1 MKFKQKELMTNLIG
15 KKLDN
20 NLMESYNLKKIMTK
34 MYHNADNL
42 NYTGGIRF
50 VNSVKITYML
60 FKMLNSC
67 GFSLIKCMLI
77 VKKFG

>member
-1 MKFKQKELMTNLIG
+1 
-15 KKLDN
+15 
-20 NLMESYNLKKIMTK
+20 MTK

-42 NYTGGIRF
+42 NYTGGICF
-50 VNSVKITYML
+50 VNSVKTTYML

-67 GFSLIKCMLI
+67 GFSLIKCRLI